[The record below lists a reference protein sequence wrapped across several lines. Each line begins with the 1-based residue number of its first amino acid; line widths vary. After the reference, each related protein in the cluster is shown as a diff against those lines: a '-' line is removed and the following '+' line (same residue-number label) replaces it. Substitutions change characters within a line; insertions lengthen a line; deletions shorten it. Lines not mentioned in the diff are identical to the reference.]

1 MTINGRESYYRILF
15 KYVSKSRQT
24 NKIAYNNISIV
35 PYTLI
40 AILPRIVPLISS
52 CTLRLNLAQARP
64 IYHLHNI
71 PRYPWNSPQIRPSFG
86 SNAVWNREQPVRKRC
101 GGFHIRK
108 KAALRGRQDLFQGL
122 HKSWMAPGRR
132 HYLRNCLFFH
142 DESSCFLRSFLF
154 FIDTRSRIILVVI
167 DERKRREESL
177 IFIRRKQKPGLFGEL
192 YNRVRG
198 DESWYF

>member
-40 AILPRIVPLISS
+40 ATLPRIVPLISS

-122 HKSWMAPGRR
+122 YKSWMAPGRR

-142 DESSCFLRSFLF
+142 VDESSCFLRSFLF

-167 DERKRREESL
+167 DERKRREEIL

-192 YNRVRG
+192 
-198 DESWYF
+198 W